1 MQLTMATDIA
11 SMAAESAGDEPAAAG
26 DGAGDDKPA
35 KPCTKRRKTH
45 MPLEVKE
52 WFCSLARQAQLDQDA
67 VPPLRKKGTPIL
79 LRPRAHRHSPAED
92 SRCRSWAPALPGT
105 RSCPGPGRHRVP
117 RLQQSVLRRRSVGM
131 TGCHLSHRNFGST
144 FLRIFQ
150 DTRILTPQRPP
161 CLYAVFF
168 CKATPL
174 IVLLCF
180 FWSVT
185 ARARSFLHASAIPAD
200 EHRNLSTHHLC
211 RSTAPAAFKASLAAR
226 QAMWDLVQ
234 HTSSQP
240 PSAGLCVIPTNK
252 DDTGDGVPTRAG
264 RTTTATVLTT
274 TATATLSLRVCA
286 SRPGHYHKTTTAG
299 TFHNVYTVDG
309 IKGDAEREVP
319 EPRGGQALSHLV
331 KTRSGQDTICQD
343 TFHDACFC
351 LTLHHKTSRQP
362 PTRVPSTLSLTQ
374 RLLLPLPMQRSL
386 QRSNTWLQHLPLP
399 TYDEPATVIEYVA
412 PAPVVLHAAPAPVI
426 QCSAL
431 YKIGQEQK
439 HSCIRKRRKK
449 KDPMSMM

>member
-1 MQLTMATDIA
+1 MQID
-11 SMAAESAGDEPAAAG
+11 
-26 DGAGDDKPA
+26 
-35 KPCTKRRKTH
+35 
-45 MPLEVKE
+45 
-52 WFCSLARQAQLDQDA
+52 
-67 VPPLRKKGTPIL
+67 
-79 LRPRAHRHSPAED
+79 
-92 SRCRSWAPALPGT
+92 GT
-105 RSCPGPGRHRVP
+105 RSFQGVARCTASYVG
-117 RLQQSVLRRRSVGM
+117 SRS
-131 TGCHLSHRNFGST
+131 
-144 FLRIFQ
+144 
-150 DTRILTPQRPP
+150 
-161 CLYAVFF
+161 
-168 CKATPL
+168 
-174 IVLLCF
+174 
-180 FWSVT
+180 
-185 ARARSFLHASAIPAD
+185 
-200 EHRNLSTHHLC
+200 
-211 RSTAPAAFKASLAAR
+211 
-226 QAMWDLVQ
+226 

-449 KDPMSMM
+449 KRSDEYDVMGTFFSCLTFPVFFFKITRHPNNFEFSKLPITNLENFFRQYFKAKRC